1 MKHFFVSYNRNDRE
15 WAEWIAWQLEAQGYT
30 AVIQA
35 WDFRPGGNFV
45 LDMQEA
51 ALKAQRTI
59 AVLSPAYLESRF
71 AASEWAAAF
80 ARDPTGSKRILLPVR
95 VRECQPTGLLP
106 QIVYIDLVGLDE
118 QNAKERLLQGVK
130 SERAKPF
137 APPRYPGH
145 VHDIPAS
152 RPIFPGPPPSTATAA
167 QTLSRPKPW
176 MLAAMID
183 KKPQSRHLRDTT
195 RRTGRLAYFL
205 MGYQSEWPGA
215 LAYRLAL
222 DLTAEDIASFRLPAR
237 LRIRIS
243 AIEDRDQVR
252 DSLYEGLEGKLHV
265 ARDESVPLVNR
276 LRIRL
281 TEEKGPLVFFVKI
294 HTDEEPKDIAAA
306 LKALLQAWEELLK
319 PISATVR
326 HYLVLTLDVVEE
338 RARWFTFWRARD
350 TFERFARPCR
360 AVLEAG
366 GLTHLSLPTL
376 CSPMR
381 KDVEA
386 WLDDCV
392 ERFHQSQA
400 EEVRDDVLAPYNT
413 RYRIPHYELKTH
425 VVRHLEKLSSMST

>member
-1 MKHFFVSYNRNDRE
+1 MNDFFVSYNRNDRE
-15 WAEWIAWQLEAQGYT
+15 WAEWIAWQLEAHGYT
-30 AVIQA
+30 VVIQA

-59 AVLSPAYLESRF
+59 AVLSPAYLESQF
-71 AASEWAAAF
+71 TAPEWAAAF
-80 ARDPTGSKRILLPVR
+80 ARDPTGSKRILVPVR
-95 VRECQPTGLLP
+95 VRECEPTGLLP
-106 QIVYIDLVGLDE
+106 QIVYIDVVGLNE

-130 SERAKPF
+130 SERAKPS

-183 KKPQSRHLRDTT
+183 KKPQARHLWRTT
-195 RRTGRLAYFL
+195 KRTGRLAYFL
-205 MGYQSEWPGA
+205 MGHQSEWPEA

-222 DLTAEDIASFRLPAR
+222 DIAAEDIASFRLPEK
-237 LRIRIS
+237 LSIRIS

-252 DSLYEGLEGKLHV
+252 DSLYKGLAGKLQG
-265 ARDESVPLVNR
+265 ARDESVPLIDR

-281 TEEKGPLVFFVKI
+281 TEEKDPLVFFVKLP
-294 HTDEEPKDIAAA
+294 TDDEPNDIAAA
-306 LKALLQAWEELLK
+306 LTVLLQAWEELVA
-319 PISATVR
+319 PIRATVR
-326 HYLVLTLDVVEE
+326 HFLVLTLDVVQE
-338 RARWFTFWRARD
+338 RGRWFSFWRARD
-350 TFERFARPCR
+350 PFEHYARPCR
-360 AVLEAG
+360 AVLEEV
-366 GLTHLSLPTL
+366 GLADVSLPTL
-376 CSPMR
+376 HSPMR

-386 WLDDCV
+386 WVDDCV

-400 EEVRDDVLAPYNT
+400 EEVRDDVVAPYKT
-413 RYRIPHYELKTH
+413 RDKIAHYELRTH
-425 VVRHLEKLSSMST
+425 LVPLLERLSSMIT